1 MRVLVTGGAGYIGSH
16 AARALAQ
23 SGHEVV
29 IVDNLST
36 GHQYL
41 AHGFQLVEADIAD
54 SNRVRPVLSNVD
66 AVMHFA
72 AHAYVGESILD
83 PAKYF
88 HNNVRN
94 GLAFLDA
101 VVQARVPYF
110 IFSSS
115 CAIYGVPSTIP
126 ITERTLRNPVNPYG
140 STKLA
145 FEGALESYGPAYGL
159 RTVSLRYFNAAG
171 AHDSGEIGE
180 DHTPETHLIPL
191 VLEAAAGR
199 RVLDIFGDDYP
210 TPDGTCIRDY
220 IHVSD
225 LADAHVKALEY
236 LVSGGKNTAI
246 NLGTGTGYS
255 VRNVIDA
262 VEHVTGRV
270 VPCKVGPRRPGDPP
284 ELVADV
290 TLAREL
296 LDWHAKRDLS
306 NMIETAW
313 KWWSSNRMVLAQ
325 TT

>member
-23 SGHEVV
+23 NGHEVF

-36 GHQYL
+36 GHRYL
-41 AHGFQLVEADIAD
+41 AGGFQLVEADIAD
-54 SNRVRPVLSNVD
+54 ANRVRPILSNVD

-88 HNNVRN
+88 HNNLRK

-101 VVQARVPYF
+101 VVQSRVPYF

-126 ITERTLRNPVNPYG
+126 ITERTLRDPVNPYG
-140 STKLA
+140 TTKLA

-159 RTVSLRYFNAAG
+159 RSVSLRYFNAAG
-171 AHDSGEIGE
+171 ADDCGDIGE

-191 VLEAAAGR
+191 VLEAAAGG

-210 TPDGTCIRDY
+210 TSDGTCIRDY
-220 IHVSD
+220 IHVCD

-236 LVSGGKNTAI
+236 LVSGGKNVAM
-246 NLGTGTGYS
+246 NLGTGTGNS

-262 VEHVTGRV
+262 VERVTGRV

-290 TLAREL
+290 ALAREL
-296 LDWHAKRDLS
+296 LGWHAKRDLS

-313 KWWSSNRMVLAQ
+313 KWCSSNRMVLAQ

>member
-1 MRVLVTGGAGYIGSH
+1 MRVLVTGGGGYIGSH

-23 SGHEVV
+23 KGHEVF

-36 GHQYL
+36 GHRYL
-41 AHGFQLVEADIAD
+41 ARGFQLVEADIAD
-54 SNRVRPVLSNVD
+54 ANRLRPILSNVD

-88 HNNVRN
+88 HNNVRK

-126 ITERTLRNPVNPYG
+126 ITERTLRDPVNPYG
-140 STKLA
+140 ITKLA
-145 FEGALESYGPAYGL
+145 FERALESYGPAYGL
-159 RTVSLRYFNAAG
+159 RSVSLRYFNAAG
-171 AHDSGEIGE
+171 ADDSGDIGE

-191 VLEAAAGR
+191 VLEAATGR

-210 TPDGTCIRDY
+210 TSDGTCIRDY
-220 IHVSD
+220 IHVCD

-236 LVSGGKNTAI
+236 LVSGGKNVAM

-262 VEHVTGRV
+262 VERVTGRV

-313 KWWSSNRMVLAQ
+313 KWCSSNRMVLAQ